1 WQLKLR
7 KVQLNTDN
15 SDWYP
20 DDINMGNSVSQV
32 AEDVLQFD
40 GQYKFIAFD
49 SRFTLGAIVTNSKSD
64 NNKGKISNNP
74 NDEDGTELDAYI
86 KWEYRF

>member
-1 WQLKLR
+1 
-7 KVQLNTDN
+7 
-15 SDWYP
+15 
-20 DDINMGNSVSQV
+20 
-32 AEDVLQFD
+32 
-40 GQYKFIAFD
+40 
-49 SRFTLGAIVTNSKSD
+49 VTNSKSD